1 MWRGSPSIGT
11 SVIQLIEKTLHGLY
25 EEIQKRLIQTQ
36 FQCLVMAGRKFSLLS
51 VLGQNL
57 EILSNALGT

>member
-1 MWRGSPSIGT
+1 M
-11 SVIQLIEKTLHGLY
+11 IQLLEKTLHGLY
-25 EEIQKRLIQTQ
+25 EEIQERLIQTQ

-57 EILSNALGT
+57 EILSNVLGT